1 MRLFLII
8 ILVVFPFLGRSQNA
22 QDSLLNL
29 LKNEQLSKEEL
40 LNVRLQL
47 GIEYYNIGEYEMA
60 SQQFVVIKT
69 EGLKGT
75 LVVTRALNNL
85 GNIEADQGNNA
96 SALALYQDAL
106 ESARIAKDRET
117 QSHVLKNIGALYISW
132 KQFEKSLEYYN
143 KALHLATELNDA
155 MLIADCNNNL
165 GTVYE
170 QQEKFEEALKVYE
183 IAFQMYGQAGDI
195 GSQAMASSNRA
206 IVYKTMGKYD
216 EALNSYLFSLQVS
229 DSVSDQWM
237 SAAIRNNIGNLFGM
251 QGKTDK
257 ALEYC
262 ESSIKIAKEIDAPEI
277 EINAYESIADAYA
290 QVKNFEKAFEY
301 SKLFNQKNGEFIN
314 AENTRQLN
322 ELEVQYKAKEQ
333 QEQLETLTAEKKQLI
348 TSMIIGG
355 IAISLIIV
363 IVVLI
368 VSNRQKQKMERELN
382 YALYKGE
389 QEERMRIARDLHDS
403 IGQQLAV
410 VKMRVSSLP
419 DAQSESIL
427 IASKMVDDAI
437 TEVRSIS
444 HRLIPEALQF
454 GIGPA
459 LNELKYK
466 VELSNSTRV
475 NLKIEESSA
484 IDNFDKEIQINVY
497 RIVQEVVGNMIKHAK
512 ASEVTISLTQKDSG
526 HLLVLSDNGVGM
538 NAEQIDRSNGIGWKN
553 IKARVQVMNGKLDI
567 RSNIGKGTQI
577 ALQW

>member
-8 ILVVFPFLGRSQNA
+8 ILVVFPFFGRSQNA

-29 LKNEQLSKEEL
+29 LKNEQLTKEEL

-47 GIEYYNIGEYEMA
+47 GIEYYTIGEYELA

-85 GNIEADQGNNA
+85 GNIDADQGNNA

-106 ESARIAKDRET
+106 ESARIAKDRKT

-132 KQFEKSLEYYN
+132 KQFEKSLEYYY
-143 KALHLATELNDA
+143 KALYLATELNDA
-155 MLIADCNNNL
+155 LLIADCNNNL

-170 QQEKFEEALKVYE
+170 QQHKFEEALKVYE
-183 IAFQMYGQAGDI
+183 IAFQMYGQSGDI

-206 IVYKTMGKYD
+206 IVYKTIGKYD
-216 EALNSYLFSLQVS
+216 EALSSYLFSLQVS
-229 DSVSDQWM
+229 DSISDQWM

-251 QGKTDK
+251 QGNIDK
-257 ALEYC
+257 AVEYC

-290 QVKNFEKAFEY
+290 HVKNFEKAFEY
-301 SKLFNQKNGEFIN
+301 SKLFNQKNGDFIN

-333 QEQLETLTAEKKQLI
+333 QEQLETLTTEKKQLFM
-348 TSMIIGG
+348 SMIIGG

-419 DAQSESIL
+419 DAQSESVL